1 MPVNKR
7 AEPEAEKKAQLMAAA
22 RQLFVQDGYEST
34 PMGRIAKA
42 AGVTPNT
49 IYWYFEDKDALLLAV
64 LDELFQENMATFLT
78 VARKPLAEQ
87 LLWLVQTL
95 RGFSRLISTVHARVR
110 ESKPVDQWHSQFH
123 SIVEQLFAMQ
133 LPQEMTQA
141 AIAAEVRIA
150 AFTVEGLVTH
160 VLDDD
165 AVRLTCQQLASR
177 WAQA

>member
-165 AVRLTCQQLASR
+165 TVRLTCQQLASR
-177 WAQA
+177 WARA

>member
-1 MPVNKR
+1 MPVNKQ

-165 AVRLTCQQLASR
+165 TVRLTCQQLASR
-177 WAQA
+177 WARA